1 MDRIY
6 EIPYIEDIEASKI
19 KSSEI
24 KNISKKTK
32 IFYNNIIH
40 NYVLVSMVYGA

>member
-1 MDRIY
+1 MDKIH
-6 EIPYIEDIEASKI
+6 EIPDIEDIETSKI
-19 KSSEI
+19 GSSEI

-40 NYVLVSMVYGA
+40 SHVFVSMVCGT

>member
-32 IFYNNIIH
+32 IFYNDFTRGSIFTG
-40 NYVLVSMVYGA
+40 MVRGT